1 MVPRRLYTEASFK
14 YGLLLKCP
22 LCNNS
27 TIFEEATLDFG
38 IYIPEQMLHGSEG
51 TMLSKSC
58 CIGII
63 AVTQSIVSAEG
74 DILMQRLQHDGKLF
88 CVGTVAPRAFT
99 LDVET

>member
-1 MVPRRLYTEASFK
+1 
-14 YGLLLKCP
+14 
-22 LCNNS
+22 
-27 TIFEEATLDFG
+27 
-38 IYIPEQMLHGSEG
+38 
-51 TMLSKSC
+51 MLSKSC